1 MKSAPPP
8 LENDF
13 FADNSSPQSIRGL
26 NIVYQTCQDLAPA
39 SRNPRTHTKK
49 QILQIVKSIQEFGF
63 TNPIL
68 VDKNNIVIA
77 GHGRLEA
84 AKLLN
89 MTHVPTICLGE
100 LSEYQIRAYI
110 IADNKLAEN
119 AGWDAELLGLELQY
133 LSKLEIDF
141 DISVIGFETA
151 EIDVLIGDL
160 DTPEGEAD
168 SIPEIAAG
176 PSITQPDDIWQI
188 GPHRLI
194 CGDATKAQTY
204 EQLLENQLA
213 QMIFTDP
220 PYNVPI
226 NGHVSGL
233 GHHKHREFAMATG
246 EMTQAQFIDFL
257 KSTFDHLSNFSMDG
271 ALQFICMDWRHMK
284 EVMEAADEP
293 FNELKNLCVWAK
305 TNGGMGSLYRSQH
318 ELVFVYKNGRAPHIN
333 NVALGQYGRY
343 RTNVWTYPG
352 MSSFSDDRDA
362 ELALHPTVKPLKLVE
377 DAILDCSDRG
387 GLILDA
393 FAGSGTTLLA
403 AETTGRCGY
412 GIEIDPHYCDVILR
426 RFIQQGLTPIHC
438 ITGEHFSNKEII
450 IGEQCHD

>member
-305 TNGGMGSLYRSQH
+305 TN
-318 ELVFVYKNGRAPHIN
+318 
-333 NVALGQYGRY
+333 
-343 RTNVWTYPG
+343 VWTYPG

-403 AETTGRCGY
+403 AENTGRRGY

-438 ITGEHFSNKEII
+438 ITGEHFSNKETI